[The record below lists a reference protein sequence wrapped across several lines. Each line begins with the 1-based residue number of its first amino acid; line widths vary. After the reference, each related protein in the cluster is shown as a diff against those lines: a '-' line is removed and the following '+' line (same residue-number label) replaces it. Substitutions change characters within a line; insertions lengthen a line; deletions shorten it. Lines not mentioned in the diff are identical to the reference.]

1 MGYSQRIEK
10 FSCEWCELFLIRI
23 IRNIRK
29 DPPLDNHLYF
39 ILGTGAGVARQKVLQ
54 LKSAKVLPI
63 TPITPLTLSL
73 ELKHILFFFLTKIA
87 DGTKTLVWI
96 KSRHNFFFHENC
108 RWHNNSGGVSSRHNF
123 FSFTKIADG
132 TTTLVE

>member
-1 MGYSQRIEK
+1 MLLNLST
-10 FSCEWCELFLIRI
+10 
-23 IRNIRK
+23 
-29 DPPLDNHLYF
+29 DPPASPLAHTHPNSGATETFFFLDNHLYF

-108 RWHNNSGGVSSRHNF
+108 RWHNNSGG
-123 FSFTKIADG
+123 K
-132 TTTLVE
+132 VEA